1 MVAHRGSPRG
11 KGDTPC
17 LENVISRSNCT
28 ALEQENDGRGAAW
41 TLMALTPVFLLPLS
55 ALVFK
60 EPIRSGA
67 VYGTLAMV
75 GVALLFLT

>member
-1 MVAHRGSPRG
+1 
-11 KGDTPC
+11 
-17 LENVISRSNCT
+17 
-28 ALEQENDGRGAAW
+28 
-41 TLMALTPVFLLPLS
+41 MALTPVFLLPLS